1 MQPEF
6 LYEGVLGYEKNVYIF
21 TYISTPDFH
30 QL

>member
-6 LYEGVLGYEKNVYIF
+6 LYEEVLGYEKNVYIF
-21 TYISTPDFH
+21 TYISAPDSQ